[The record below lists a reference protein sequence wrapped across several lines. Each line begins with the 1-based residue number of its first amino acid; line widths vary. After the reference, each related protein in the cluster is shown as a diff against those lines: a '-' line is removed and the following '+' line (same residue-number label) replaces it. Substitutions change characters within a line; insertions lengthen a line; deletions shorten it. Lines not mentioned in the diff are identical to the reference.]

1 MHALRSRKSLRT
13 PRHTADRSHRVIRKL
28 CSQCSQLQEEVK
40 QLSAAV
46 QIYKE
51 LARITSR

>member
-13 PRHTADRSHRVIRKL
+13 RPTADRSHRVIRKL

-51 LARITSR
+51 LARVTSR

>member
-1 MHALRSRKSLRT
+1 MHAVRSRKSPRLRR
-13 PRHTADRSHRVIRKL
+13 PTADRSHRVIRKL

-51 LARITSR
+51 LARLTSR

>member
-1 MHALRSRKSLRT
+1 
-13 PRHTADRSHRVIRKL
+13 L
-28 CSQCSQLQEEVK
+28 CAQCSQLQEEVK

-51 LARITSR
+51 LARRAA